1 MSVTLEESDVRAML
15 RVLKNLFGVPSRDD
29 AASASALQ
37 TIISQITEIKMSIE
51 DATKKAT
58 ADSGKLDSL
67 VTEVHSLKDRVTA
80 ADAAKDAAL
89 AAANAAKDTADK
101 ALQAAKDEIAALKA
115 AAQAVP
121 ADTTE
126 IEAALDSL
134 GTRLDAAKA
143 EVAAIDAA
151 PAPSPVPVPA
161 PVVTD
166 PNAPQGTE
174 QPLEQA

>member
-1 MSVTLEESDVRAML
+1 MANIFEEGEVRTFA
-15 RVLKNLFGVPSRDD
+15 RVLFRLFGVHIQDD
-29 AASASALQ
+29 VAALKEL
-37 TIISQITEIKMSIE
+37 ITNQLGEIKMSIE
-51 DATKKAT
+51 DAKTKAA

-126 IEAALDSL
+126 LEAALDSL

-151 PAPSPVPVPA
+151 PAPAPVPV

>member
-1 MSVTLEESDVRAML
+1 MSITLEDADVRAFV
-15 RVLKNLFGVPSRDD
+15 RVLTHLFGAHVQSDV
-29 AASASALQ
+29 AALKEL
-37 TIISQITEIKMSIE
+37 ITHQLSEIKMSIE
-51 DATKKAT
+51 DAKTKAA
-58 ADSGKLDSL
+58 ADSAKLDDL

-80 ADAAKDAAL
+80 ADAGKDAAL
-89 AAANAAKDTADK
+89 AAANSAKDTATA
-101 ALQAAKDEIAALKA
+101 ALAAAQDEIEALKA

-126 IEAALDSL
+126 LEAALDSL
-134 GTRLDAAKA
+134 GTKLDEAKA

-151 PAPSPVPVPA
+151 PAPAPA
-161 PVVTD
+161 D